1 MLAPAI
7 LLHYGEI
14 VKQWRANML
23 GTYMKAKRATTGINA
38 SDVAKVIG
46 VSRQS
51 VSQWEIGLTIPSTNH
66 LADWCHALQLSD
78 HEVVAAY
85 ELRRT
90 ITGGAP

>member
-1 MLAPAI
+1 
-7 LLHYGEI
+7 
-14 VKQWRANML
+14 ML

-38 SDVAKVIG
+38 SEVAKVIG

-51 VSQWEIGLTIPSTNH
+51 VSQWEIGLTIPNPNH

-90 ITGGAP
+90 ITGGAA